1 MTIRLIATG
10 GTIAS
15 RSDPG
20 TGAVRADAA
29 PEDLVATVPGLAERG
44 VETEEASRIN
54 GWSVGPSLMLDVAR
68 RVRAALDDP
77 AVDGVIVTHGTD
89 TIEETAF
96 FLDVTTDAAD
106 TVLCTAAMRAGDE
119 PGADGPRNLLNAAR
133 AATTRALRGFGA
145 LVCLN
150 DELHAARWARKLDT
164 FRPSAF
170 ASPDHGPLA
179 RVTPTRLELLA
190 PRPARWTFD
199 LPDALDAPV
208 PVVHAYSGIERGILA
223 AILDATGA
231 RGLVVEGTGLGN
243 VPEGAFDDIEA
254 ARARDLPVVIATR
267 VPAGG
272 TGPVYGGRGGGVAL
286 DALGVMWARGLS
298 AGKARLLLAL
308 LLTGGLSGD
317 DLRERFDDAART
329 LS

>member
-1 MTIRLIATG
+1 MTIRLVATG

-15 RSDPG
+15 RPEPG
-20 TGAVRADAA
+20 TGALRADAA
-29 PEDLVATVPGLAERG
+29 PEDLVATVPGLADLG
-44 VETEEASRIN
+44 VETEEASRVN

-68 RVRAALDDP
+68 RVRAALEDP
-77 AVDGVIVTHGTD
+77 GVDGVVVTHGTD

-96 FLDVTTDAAD
+96 FLDVTTRPDD
-106 TVLCTAAMRAGDE
+106 TVCCTAAMRAGDE

-133 AATTRALRGFGA
+133 AATDPALRGFGS

-170 ASPDHGPLA
+170 ASPDHGPVA
-179 RVTPTRLELLA
+179 RVTPSRLDLLA
-190 PRPARWTFD
+190 TCPPRWTCE
-199 LPDALDAPV
+199 PPGALDAAV
-208 PVVHAYSGIERGILA
+208 PVVHTYSGIARGVVAAVLA
-223 AILDATGA
+223 ATGA

-243 VPEGAFDDIEA
+243 VPEGAFDDVEA
-254 ARARDLPVVIATR
+254 ARAGGLPVVVATR

-272 TGPVYGGRGGGVAL
+272 TGAVYGGRGGGAAL
-286 DALGVMWARGLS
+286 DELGVMWAGGLS

-308 LLTGGLSGD
+308 LLATGATGD
-317 DLRERFDDAART
+317 ELRARFDGAARA